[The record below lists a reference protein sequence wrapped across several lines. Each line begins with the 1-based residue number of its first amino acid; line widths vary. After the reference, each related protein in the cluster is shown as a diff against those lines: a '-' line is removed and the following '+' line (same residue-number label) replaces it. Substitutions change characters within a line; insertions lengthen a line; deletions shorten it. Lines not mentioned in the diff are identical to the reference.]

1 MVESPSFLQLELEL
15 RRGVVVLAALSQLG
29 APRYGYELRQALAE
43 RGMPIEEGTL
53 YPLLRRLE
61 SQGVLTSE
69 WRTDEGAPRRY
80 YVLSAAGRRLLK
92 KLTETWQSLNESMER
107 LLFEG
112 GGHAR

>member
-1 MVESPSFLQLELEL
+1 MVETGGNPLELEL

-29 APRYGYELRQALAE
+29 APRYGYELRQALAAH
-43 RGMPIEEGTL
+43 GMEIEEGTL

-80 YVLSAAGRRLLK
+80 YVLSPAGRRLLQS
-92 KLTETWQSLNESMER
+92 LTEAWQSLNESMER
-107 LLFEG
+107 LLAHG
-112 GGHAR
+112 GRNAR